1 MKLISEVVSK
11 ILRPLQTSKE
21 EEEEAM
27 NTGGWKKNELDLV
40 KDMYARAQDG
50 AEAEKNDD
58 RIEEKHPAKRG
69 RKKLGF
75 TSHGDGPF
83 DSSVQDASLT
93 SYGHRLSLDDSL
105 KSPFSPS
112 GGSYSLSTTPGG
124 DATKKVP
131 TLEAPLIC
139 STKRQ
144 PKPNL
149 KFLAYAT
156 NEEETPSGR
165 QRRKSQCGS
174 EHPDRSPAYSAQP
187 LGRIRDSKSALDAKN
202 ADANM
207 PSVLPL
213 SDKKDKCCICSN
225 VRTSQKRLKD
235 CQHWCCVECADFYI
249 DRAPK
254 FLKGK
259 LNVACKF
266 EPGEKLLTYCV
277 SIVYSF

>member
-1 MKLISEVVSK
+1 MKLVSEVVSK

-21 EEEEAM
+21 EEEEAI
-27 NTGGWKKNELDLV
+27 NTGGWKKDELDLV
-40 KDMYARAQDG
+40 KDMYIRAKDG
-50 AEAEKNDD
+50 GEVERNED
-58 RIEEKHPAKRG
+58 RNEERHVVKKG
-69 RKKLGF
+69 RKKHVL
-75 TSHGDGPF
+75 TSHGDGPH
-83 DSSVQDASLT
+83 DSSIQDAPLT

-112 GGSYSLSTTPGG
+112 GGSYSLNTTPGG
-124 DATKKVP
+124 DGAKKVP

-149 KFLAYAT
+149 KFLAYTT

-174 EHPDRSPAYSAQP
+174 EHLERSPAYSAQP
-187 LGRIRDSKSALDAKN
+187 LGRIRDSKSALNAKN
-202 ADANM
+202 ADTNA

-213 SDKKDKCCICSN
+213 LDKKDKCCICSN
-225 VRTSQKRLKD
+225 IRTSQKRLKD

-259 LNVACKF
+259 LNVACKY
-266 EPGEKLLTYCV
+266 EPGE
-277 SIVYSF
+277 